1 MVILRPKEKA
11 DIIEDIVCRYY
22 EFNKADMYEKTR
34 KRRIVR
40 VRQILHYLLKKHTAL
55 ALREIGE
62 MSEDKENYK
71 NHATILHS
79 VSTVTNE
86 LMFDTELQKEV
97 DYLEKIIVRKIKPR
111 HSKTMLELRMKLI
124 RIMRTSKNEEILKAE
139 MMMIL

>member
-22 EFNKADMYEKTR
+22 EFNKSDMYEKTR

-40 VRQILHYLLKKHTAL
+40 VRQILHYLLKTHTAL

-62 MSEDKENYK
+62 MSADKNNYK

-79 VSTVTNE
+79 VNTVTNE
-86 LMFDTELQKEV
+86 LLFDAELQKEI
-97 DYLEKIIVRKIKPR
+97 DYLQKVIVKKIKPR

-124 RIMRTSKNEEILKAE
+124 RVMRTSKNEDILKAE
-139 MMMIL
+139 LINLL